1 MWNAKIAKKT
11 WFDWICNEITY
22 HEVCLCILFALVGYF
37 LLLLADD
44 DNGGAKKMQ
53 IVKLC
58 NRLAVVTF
66 NLDTSKQSTFSFS
79 FVSSFSV
86 EHCEHSRM
94 NAVFISMY
102 TRWAQ
107 LDEVQLI
114 LAAATDRFYYI
125 KMTNRIAGRT

>member
-1 MWNAKIAKKT
+1 M
-11 WFDWICNEITY
+11 F
-22 HEVCLCILFALVGYF
+22 LCILFVLVGYF

-44 DNGGAKKMQ
+44 DNGGTKKMQ

-66 NLDTSKQSTFSFS
+66 NLDTSKQCTFSFS

-102 TRWAQ
+102 TR
-107 LDEVQLI
+107 
-114 LAAATDRFYYI
+114 
-125 KMTNRIAGRT
+125 